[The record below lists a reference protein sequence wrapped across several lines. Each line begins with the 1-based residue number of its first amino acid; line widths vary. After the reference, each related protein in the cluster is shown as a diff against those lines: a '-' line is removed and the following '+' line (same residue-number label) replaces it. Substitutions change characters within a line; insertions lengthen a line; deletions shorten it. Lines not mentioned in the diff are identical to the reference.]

1 MNESWGESAFQFG
14 FNPSFRY
21 YVQLFE
27 IPQES
32 HPVTL
37 KLHEYASLGNF
48 WVPYGNCSSADEE
61 TMQHLQEIIANASA
75 AIEAA
80 ETLVAL
86 DEVRVQYL
94 GKKGE
99 LTAQLQSLGKLPPEE
114 RRTAGQEINVAK
126 AEVQKSIALRKDAL
140 QRAELEAK
148 LAAETIDVT
157 LPGRRIEN
165 GGLHPVTRT
174 VERIEKFFGELGFS
188 TESGPEIEDAFH
200 NFDALNIAEDH
211 PARTDH
217 DTFFFNPDLMLRT
230 HTSGVQIRTME
241 NGKPPFRFIAPGRVY
256 RNDYDQTH
264 TPMFH
269 QVEGM
274 LVDENVNFAQLKGIL
289 NDFLCN
295 FFEEE
300 VEVRFR
306 PSYFPFTEP
315 SAEVD
320 VKGKNGKW
328 LEVLGCGMVHPNV
341 LRAVGIDPEKYSG
354 FAFGMGVERLTMLRY
369 GVNDLRAFFENDL
382 RFLKQF
388 K

>member
-1 MNESWGESAFQFG
+1 
-14 FNPSFRY
+14 
-21 YVQLFE
+21 
-27 IPQES
+27 
-32 HPVTL
+32 
-37 KLHEYASLGNF
+37 
-48 WVPYGNCSSADEE
+48 
-61 TMQHLQEIIANASA
+61 MQHLEEIIANANA
-75 AIEAA
+75 AIDAA
-80 ETLVAL
+80 QSLVAL

-114 RRTAGQEINVAK
+114 RREAGQEINKAK
-126 AEVQKSIALRKDAL
+126 EAVQHALAVRKEAL

-148 LAAETIDVT
+148 LASETIDVT

-174 VERIEKFFGELGFS
+174 VERIEQFFGELGFNV
-188 TESGPEIEDAFH
+188 ESGPEIEDAFH
-200 NFDALNIAEDH
+200 NFDALNIAADH

-289 NDFLCN
+289 HDFLCN

-320 VKGKNGKW
+320 VMGKNGKW

-341 LRAVGIDPEKYSG
+341 LRSVGIDPEKYSG

>member
-1 MNESWGESAFQFG
+1 MQQLENILFNAISA
-14 FNPSFRY
+14 
-21 YVQLFE
+21 
-27 IPQES
+27 I
-32 HPVTL
+32 
-37 KLHEYASLGNF
+37 
-48 WVPYGNCSSADEE
+48 
-61 TMQHLQEIIANASA
+61 NAVDSV
-75 AIEAA
+75 
-80 ETLVAL
+80 VAL
-86 DEVRVQYL
+86 DDIRVQYL

-99 LTAQLQSLGKLPPEE
+99 LTAQLQGLGKLPPEARKE
-114 RRTAGQEINVAK
+114 AGGCINKAK
-126 AEVQKSIALRKDAL
+126 QAIQDAISARKNVL
-140 QRAELEAK
+140 ERAELETK
-148 LAAETIDVT
+148 LSAETVDVT
-157 LPGRRIEN
+157 LPGRRIDN
-165 GGLHPVTRT
+165 GGIHPVTRT
-174 VERIEKFFGELGFS
+174 IERIEHFFGELGFS
-188 TESGPEIEDAFH
+188 VKMGPEIEDAFH

-241 NGKPPFRFIAPGRVY
+241 ETTPPLRIIAPGRVY

-269 QVEGM
+269 QVEGL
-274 LVDENVNFAQLKGIL
+274 LVDENVNFAQLKGML
-289 NDFLCN
+289 HDFLCH
-295 FFEEE
+295 FFEQDL
-300 VEVRFR
+300 EVRFR

-341 LRAVGIDPEKYSG
+341 LRAVNIDPEKYSG